1 MEMQDDPN
9 SPPSY
14 SYMDFEPYCAWHR
27 EEGVDILAVHLHGF
41 KREQMRVQVNSQRIL
56 TIHGQR
62 PLDETKWSR
71 FSKQNKLPNECMED
85 GIRAKFAAG
94 ILTITMPKRCS
105 SSTARPHQHHQET
118 STRDQPKAQVHEE
131 DANMIKRND
140 NINDKMKSISG
151 MLGIAGKFASLVL
164 LLAVS
169 GAYVNC
175 ISKLRSC
182 AAQN

>member
-1 MEMQDDPN
+1 MWIYRLVYVVSTTVLILTQPT
-9 SPPSY
+9 SY
-14 SYMDFEPYCAWHR
+14 IYDMIIIIICA
-27 EEGVDILAVHLHGF
+27 GF

-71 FSKQNKLPNECMED
+71 FSKQIKLPNDCMED

-94 ILTITMPKRCS
+94 ILTITMPKRSS
-105 SSTARPHQHHQET
+105 SSTARPHQHQHHEENST
-118 STRDQPKAQVHEE
+118 SSSITREAQHE
-131 DANMIKRND
+131 DANMIKR
-140 NINDKMKSISG
+140 NDKMKSISG